1 MLLTFLE
8 QINIEQ
14 EMERELE
21 AKIQGKLYHS
31 IFTFQTSRQNWK
43 NTWNEFTISWSIFDA
58 CYIFTIEYMIVVLCI
73 IMIFQTPQNQ
83 LLMGFVNLYKGRC
96 WNLLL

>member
-1 MLLTFLE
+1 MNLILVGLFQIWTKSDVVLDQDEKVQYSKYIIKMLLTFLE

-31 IFTFQTSRQNWK
+31 IFTFQTSRQIWK
-43 NTWNEFTISWSIFDA
+43 NTWNEFTIS
-58 CYIFTIEYMIVVLCI
+58 
-73 IMIFQTPQNQ
+73 
-83 LLMGFVNLYKGRC
+83 
-96 WNLLL
+96 